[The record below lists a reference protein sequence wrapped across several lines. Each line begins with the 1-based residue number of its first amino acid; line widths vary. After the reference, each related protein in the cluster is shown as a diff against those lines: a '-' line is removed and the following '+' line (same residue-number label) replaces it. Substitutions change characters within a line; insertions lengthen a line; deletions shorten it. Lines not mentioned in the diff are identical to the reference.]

1 MHAIKGSEM
10 YLSAMV
16 SVKAEFADSR
26 SILFECD
33 FYSNLFSISTLY
45 WFKESNMGTSV
56 VARQI
61 LVVGSTMRSTKSK
74 WFNQILRFKYWAII
88 AEVQSGEICA
98 GQHSVFSQI
107 AGRNLLIL
115 GWPARHRPPPPTVA
129 TTLIGTRA

>member
-1 MHAIKGSEM
+1 MHTIKGSEM

-61 LVVGSTMRSTKSK
+61 LVLGSKSD
-74 WFNQILRFKYWAII
+74 
-88 AEVQSGEICA
+88 EVHQE
-98 GQHSVFSQI
+98 QVVQP
-107 AGRNLLIL
+107 N
-115 GWPARHRPPPPTVA
+115 TQV
-129 TTLIGTRA
+129 